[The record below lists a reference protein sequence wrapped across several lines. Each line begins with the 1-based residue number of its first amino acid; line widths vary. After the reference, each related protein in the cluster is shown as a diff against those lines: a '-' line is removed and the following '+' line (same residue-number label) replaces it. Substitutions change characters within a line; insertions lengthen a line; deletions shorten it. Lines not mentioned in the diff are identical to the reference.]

1 MTELTNG
8 EMTHTHYSWQH
19 SNSVETNIDLD
30 KEIIENIGLKV

>member
-8 EMTHTHYSWQH
+8 EMTHTHHY